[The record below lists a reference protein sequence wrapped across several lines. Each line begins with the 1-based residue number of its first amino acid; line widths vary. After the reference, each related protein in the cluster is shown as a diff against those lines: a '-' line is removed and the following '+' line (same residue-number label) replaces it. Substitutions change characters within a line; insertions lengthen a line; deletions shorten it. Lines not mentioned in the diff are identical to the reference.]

1 MLLHYA
7 KSNYSEKSEVLRML
21 TLFVG
26 NGSVV
31 EVYTINASRVSTVT
45 LADRCHWLCYSSA
58 SEGVSV
64 NVIAGALSNATI
76 Q

>member
-1 MLLHYA
+1 MR
-7 KSNYSEKSEVLRML
+7 KL

-31 EVYTINASRVSTVT
+31 EVYTINASRGSTVT

-64 NVIAGALSNATI
+64 NGREGERRKEKRKEGERRKGELVL
-76 Q
+76 